1 MPQQRRFVRKH
12 VFINRHLQVR
22 YMITFLIPMIVMLLF
37 WIFTLYYASQS
48 IVDTTIAIVK
58 DNVDN
63 EIALQLQDTPR
74 PTAEMYEG
82 LLEEI
87 RGYLRNFSSDKAY
100 KAQVLSS
107 LLWVFG
113 VGILLV
119 ILQIVL
125 LTVFFSHKLAGP
137 IYRFEKTC
145 HDLIRGDYTEEIHL
159 RKHDEMQNLAG
170 LLNDVIRT
178 TRERLVT
185 LRDASDEHERAR
197 AASSLK
203 LQG

>member
-1 MPQQRRFVRKH
+1 
-12 VFINRHLQVR
+12 
-22 YMITFLIPMIVMLLF
+22 MITFLVPMIVMLLF

-87 RGYLRNFSSDKAY
+87 RGYLRNFSSDRAY

-145 HDLIRGDYTEEIHL
+145 HDLIRGDYAEEIHL